1 MRDYLTGEGIAV
13 ERMDIKALGNAAQ
26 EEPADRVDLVP
37 LAE

>member
-1 MRDYLTGEGIAV
+1 MD
-13 ERMDIKALGNAAQ
+13 RMDIKALGNTAQ